1 MGVGQSNKKKKEE
14 EEKKK
19 KEEEEKKK
27 LSKIDMTIL
36 QCKQCRD
43 NMNKYIKKMENAAEK
58 KKLKAKE
65 LVKNKQNERAKI
77 YLKQCK
83 LYKFE
88 IENAEKQK
96 SMVEEQI
103 MKIESNSTLLE
114 CQNVLSNGNKILKD
128 LQNKNNIE
136 KWEKIKDDMDDLKAE
151 QDEINDFLKSNNIN
165 ENEYDEDIEKEMT
178 NLEKEFNLPSANV
191 GKIVIDDNKKKEE
204 KKIIESL

>member
-1 MGVGQSNKKKKEE
+1 MGGGQSNKKKE
-14 EEKKK
+14 EEKRQ

-43 NMNKYIKKMENAAEK
+43 NMNKYIKRMGEAAEK

-65 LVKNKQNERAKI
+65 LVKKKQNERAKI

-114 CQNVLSNGNKILKD
+114 CQNVLSNGNKILKE
-128 LQNKNNIE
+128 LQNKNNVAN
-136 KWEKIKDDMDDLKAE
+136 WEKIKDDMDDLKAE
-151 QDEINDFLKSNNIN
+151 QDEINDFLKSHNID
-165 ENEYDEDIEKEMT
+165 ENEYNEDIEKEMAEM
-178 NLEKEFNLPSANV
+178 EKELNLPSANTGEIIV
-191 GKIVIDDNKKKEE
+191 GDNEKKEE
-204 KKIIESL
+204 KKIVISS